1 MYDEFISFI
10 DIMCIKLDKIELV
23 AMTVVARNL
32 WLRQYY
38 VGPLGGGGGGGGGGG
53 RERGLTILTTLF
65 GRLLSPFR
73 NIQIH
78 KSTSTRRKKEKQW
91 FVISQKFLLKNL

>member
-1 MYDEFISFI
+1 MVCHLSKVPSKELVNVNWDVVV
-10 DIMCIKLDKIELV
+10 DIHNKMCIRE
-23 AMTVVARNL
+23 RE
-32 WLRQYY
+32 RE
-38 VGPLGGGGGGGGGGG
+38 

-65 GRLLSPFR
+65 GRLSSPFR

-78 KSTSTRRKKEKQW
+78 KSTSTRRKKEKQL